1 MGGSLAPGN
10 ATTSLFNQPNTWV
23 QPQTFASPITSAS
36 LAVPNK
42 TRACNIV
49 RGDQSG
55 SALTTGNIQPQ
66 GSLCYVDAASMV
78 AQVIVL
84 VDAGASTMQLGYR
97 HNGSTTAI
105 TPTLTPASVS
115 GITDHVACA
124 NAGGTA
130 ITVEGNSV
138 TCSTLTNTSLT
149 AGDFIE
155 TIGGAADGTSKRM
168 SIAMTF
174 TPN

>member
-1 MGGSLAPGN
+1 
-10 ATTSLFNQPNTWV
+10 
-23 QPQTFASPITSAS
+23 
-36 LAVPNK
+36 
-42 TRACNIV
+42 
-49 RGDQSG
+49 
-55 SALTTGNIQPQ
+55 
-66 GSLCYVDAASMV
+66 VDAASTV

-105 TPTLTPASVS
+105 TPTLTPASVT
-115 GITDHVACA
+115 GVTDHVACA

-130 ITVEGNSV
+130 ITIEGNGV

-174 TPN
+174 TLN

>member
-1 MGGSLAPGN
+1 
-10 ATTSLFNQPNTWV
+10 
-23 QPQTFASPITSAS
+23 
-36 LAVPNK
+36 
-42 TRACNIV
+42 
-49 RGDQSG
+49 
-55 SALTTGNIQPQ
+55 
-66 GSLCYVDAASMV
+66 MV